1 MFCCR
6 HRWITH
12 LAITLAFIVFFTQ
25 PPYSEQCMAQ
35 IKKPEKLS
43 LQKAGLG
50 MFEVYQRLIQPLEE
64 KYGFQQ
70 FHSMPMIKADF
81 IATPTIVFVG
91 QYSAGKT
98 SLIRRLLGQDYPE
111 IRIAPEPSTDK
122 FIFITDGFN
131 ASSIVDGHLAAMNPD
146 GFFHSLSKFGN
157 QFLNRFRVTSLPT
170 WSASDHING
179 DTESILKS
187 VNIVDTPGI
196 LSGEKQRLDRGY
208 DFPGVINWFSERSSR
223 IYLIFDPHKLDISD
237 EMLMSVKEMYNNEN
251 AVKIRFILNKVSNFI
266 SIFPFK

>member
-1 MFCCR
+1 MFWFFTNRLPAFSLIEQETTLSVTIMLFCC
-6 HRWITH
+6 HHSWVTH
-12 LAITLAFIVFFTQ
+12 LSITLAVVAFFSLL
-25 PPYSEQCMAQ
+25 PHSKSCMAQ
-35 IKKPEKLS
+35 VKTNDKKLS
-43 LQKAGLG
+43 LQKAGLS
-50 MFEVYQRLIQPLEE
+50 MFEVYQRLILPLE
-64 KYGFQQ
+64 KKCGFEQ
-70 FHSMPMIKADF
+70 FHSMPTIKADF
-81 IATPTIVFVG
+81 IATPMIVFVG

-98 SLIRRLLGQDYPE
+98 SLIRRLLEQDYPE

-131 ASSIVDGHLAAMNPD
+131 ESNIVDGHLAAMNPD

-170 WSASDHING
+170 RTASAHNSTNE
-179 DTESILKS
+179 TESILKS

-237 EMLMSVKEMYNNEN
+237 
-251 AVKIRFILNKVSNFI
+251 
-266 SIFPFK
+266 